1 MSPVG
6 FRCFF
11 FVVDDGPSGGVD
23 DDDDDTRAARC
34 LRDRLAGTTAV
45 QRVGWVVVSGIV
57 F

>member
-23 DDDDDTRAARC
+23 DDDDDTRVAKC

-45 QRVGWVVVSGIV
+45 QRVGVVVSGIV

>member
-23 DDDDDTRAARC
+23 DDDDTRVAKC

-45 QRVGWVVVSGIV
+45 QRVGVVVSGIV